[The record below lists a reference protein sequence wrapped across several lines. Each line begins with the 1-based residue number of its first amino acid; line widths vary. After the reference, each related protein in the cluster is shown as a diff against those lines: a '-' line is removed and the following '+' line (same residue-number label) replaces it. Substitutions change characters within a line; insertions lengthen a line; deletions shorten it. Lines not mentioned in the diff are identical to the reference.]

1 MGVVRLFFPAAAI
14 PPLMLCPS
22 VVLFRSCSEQSAA
35 RPYLLVGYA
44 GCKAAS
50 PSSAFV
56 SEVLALDQ
64 DPWIFL
70 LASPLLMSQL

>member
-1 MGVVRLFFPAAAI
+1 MSLGSLPTAAI
-14 PPLMLCPS
+14 PPLMLCLS
-22 VVLFRSCSEQSAA
+22 VVLFRSFSEQGVA
-35 RPYLLVGYA
+35 RPYLLAGYA
-44 GCKAAS
+44 GCRAAS

-56 SEVLALDQ
+56 SEVLAFDQ